1 MMMKT
6 QWIKAASVFLLAG
19 IMAAGMDAQP
29 RRGGGYGGYGRYQG
43 SGNFD
48 GYGPGN
54 RAAWSQL
61 DLTDEQEAA
70 LTELRLEHY
79 KEMQPLRSQMI
90 ELKAKER
97 ALLLE
102 DEVDMKALNSV
113 IDDQTDLNNRIRKQ
127 RAEHRVSVR
136 SLLTD
141 EQRMIADQ
149 RRSFRNDR
157 WGRGHGAQRGFQGRR
172 GGYGRWGEGY
182 GGRGLGPC
190 GQGMGPGGW

>member
-1 MMMKT
+1 
-6 QWIKAASVFLLAG
+6 
-19 IMAAGMDAQP
+19 
-29 RRGGGYGGYGRYQG
+29 
-43 SGNFD
+43 
-48 GYGPGN
+48 
-54 RAAWSQL
+54 
-61 DLTDEQEAA
+61 
-70 LTELRLEHY
+70 
-79 KEMQPLRSQMI
+79 MI

-157 WGRGHGAQRGFQGRR
+157 WGRGYGSHRGFQGRR
-172 GGYGRWGEGY
+172 GGFGRWGDGGS

-190 GQGMGPGGW
+190 GQGLGPGGW